1 MRKIA
6 IAIWILASLLV
17 AGCSSSSSPAAVAK
31 DFYTL
36 VAEGKV
42 NDAFAL
48 LDEDAQKF
56 LKEKAGGVAMLTAKT
71 QEMQKNGGLKGVEVL
86 SEKVTGDTAE
96 VELALVYGNGEKG
109 TRKDQLVKKDGA
121 WRMAL
126 SK

>member
-6 IAIWILASLLV
+6 IAIWILVSLLLG
-17 AGCSSSSSPAAVAK
+17 GCGSSSSPADIAK

-48 LDEDAQKF
+48 VDEDAQKF
-56 LKEKAGGVAMLTAKT
+56 AQQLGGGANVLSQRT
-71 QEMQKNGGLKGVEVL
+71 QSMKKKGGLKAIKVVKE
-86 SEKVTGDTAE
+86 EVTGDTAE
-96 VELALVYGNGEKG
+96 VELELEFGNGEKS
-109 TRKDQLVKKDGA
+109 TRKDKFIKKDGE
-121 WRMAL
+121 WRMTL